1 MAFDLN
7 PLALA
12 NAPLL
17 RLIAQATT
25 HEIATTDG
33 LATAAG
39 RDPSN
44 VRKSLKALQA
54 AGLIHE
60 DPLTNGLTDDGTAQL
75 AALDRAADPT
85 AGGGLT
91 ARHDELEP
99 HPLQPRKDY
108 DSDDAQAGLDE
119 LRESALTRTDDGEH
133 RGLLHPIIVRP
144 QPTPGKWWIVDG
156 ERRWRAIGQA
166 IWDGDWPE
174 DRRLPITVRQVSDR
188 EHLMLALTANVQ
200 RADMKSI
207 EEGAA
212 FAAAVHDFGATTE
225 QLAAELGKSQRY
237 VQQRIALLKLSDTDQ
252 DRMRLPRD
260 HPDHLSFKAARAL
273 TQTPRGAQAQPQANP
288 WAHSGYADALL
299 SRLCA
304 TYGDTAVASVPD
316 MSEQITAAHWAG
328 TSVEDALAEIAER
341 NGLTFRDA
349 DDPGSPPPADAE
361 PDPVPF
367 GDRLTDRQ
375 ALMFVEIVAKA
386 DRDPAAD
393 PALASESYT
402 QVQNV
407 PVHGVAAELVA
418 MNAIGFRQR
427 GSTVFVRPRLHSTG
441 AKAWLQDIGFDHRRD
456 DVLHEMRV
464 RAEGLDK
471 ANAAR
476 ADGVYLTPWL
486 NPAGCPLTDGGE
498 GMMSGPKEAFA
509 DYAAERRAGGDQA
522 EPEQPELIEAT
533 AEERAARIA
542 AENERHADARARA
555 AADAYARQIGDW
567 MALARARDA
576 ADYLNPPPAAGP
588 AITHDG
594 MALALIRAVS
604 TGRTG
609 EAGAILAT
617 LTLRLG
623 PNGAGDLMARVW
635 REQTIADAGPEA
647 DPDADPEAPETV
659 DHDDEQA
666 AD

>member
-17 RLIAQATT
+17 RLIAEAVT
-25 HEIATTDG
+25 HEIATTQG

-44 VRKSLKALQA
+44 VGKSLKALQA

-60 DPLTNGLTDDGTAQL
+60 DPLMNGLTDDGAAQL
-75 AALDRAADPT
+75 AALYRAADPT
-85 AGGGLT
+85 AGGGLS
-91 ARHDELEP
+91 ALHADLEP

-108 DSDDAQAGLDE
+108 DSDEAQAGLDE

-133 RGLLHPIIVRP
+133 RGLLHAIIVRP

-174 DRRLPITVRQVSDR
+174 DRPLPITVRQVSDR

-200 RADMKSI
+200 RADMKAI

-237 VQQRIALLKLSDTDQ
+237 VQQRIALLKLSDADQ

-273 TQTPRGAQAQPQANP
+273 TQTPREAPIHVGMD
-288 WAHSGYADALL
+288 W
-299 SRLCA
+299 SRQ
-304 TYGDTAVASVPD
+304 PD
-316 MSEQITAAHWAG
+316 MTTE
-328 TSVEDALAEIAER
+328 VEVKMRE
-341 NGLTFRDA
+341 
-349 DDPGSPPPADAE
+349 PGSPAATPEAVE
-361 PDPVPF
+361 PDPIPF
-367 GDRLTDRQ
+367 GDRLTDKQ
-375 ALMFVEIVAKA
+375 ALMFVEIVAKS

-441 AKAWLQDIGFDHRRD
+441 AKAWLQEIGFDHHPD

-471 ANAAR
+471 ATQAQTEGR
-476 ADGVYLTPWL
+476 YLTAWL
-486 NPAGCPLTDGGE
+486 NPDGCLLIDGGE
-498 GMMSGPKEAFA
+498 GKMSGPKEAFA
-509 DYAAERRAGGDQA
+509 DYAADRRADADA
-522 EPEQPELIEAT
+522 EPEQPELIPAT
-533 AEERAARIA
+533 ADERAARIA

-567 MALARARDA
+567 MAFARAREA
-576 ADYLNPPPAAGP
+576 ADYLNPPPADGP
-588 AITHDG
+588 ALTHDD

-604 TGRTG
+604 TGRTS

-617 LTLRLG
+617 LSLRLG
-623 PNGAGDLMARVW
+623 PMAAGDLMARVW
-635 REQTIADAGPEA
+635 REQTTAPAQADEA
-647 DPDADPEAPETV
+647 ET
-659 DHDDEQA
+659 A
-666 AD
+666 